1 MHIVRMELY
10 WLRAPPYHLVNQ
22 ILGDADMG
30 HPHLS
35 GTARTSAQIEP
46 RLGAG
51 EGNCGFGL
59 DSLASISPVSPS
71 TPEGRSHDTTGARR
85 PFIHWTAAKKSP
97 SSGRFSPT
105 PNRAST

>member
-59 DSLASISPVSPS
+59 DSLAQYLPS
-71 TPEGRSHDTTGARR
+71 VP
-85 PFIHWTAAKKSP
+85 IHPGGQIA
-97 SSGRFSPT
+97 
-105 PNRAST
+105 